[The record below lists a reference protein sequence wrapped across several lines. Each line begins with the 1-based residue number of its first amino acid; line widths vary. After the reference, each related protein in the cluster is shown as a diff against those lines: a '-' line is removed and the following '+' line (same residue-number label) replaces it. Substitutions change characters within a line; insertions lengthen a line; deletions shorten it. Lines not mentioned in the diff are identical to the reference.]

1 MCDRDKR
8 SLTCPLSTTPPPLL
22 RPGAECGCEGRSTLL
37 FVLMSGVAVLFLLLL
52 LLAAVHV
59 SRAYLSGEGRTG
71 APTTTTTHTVV
82 DTSGSCAS
90 RACHPLPLKLTAK
103 PHESLLSVVFSTIR
117 IRVRGKMQ
125 PMAFCFKVSLF
136 SSYATNVFL
145 FFSSNTATSRWKNSV
160 WPSKSCD
167 VLLRKK
173 PKRLPTVLK
182 TQETESD

>member
-1 MCDRDKR
+1 MCDRNNC
-8 SLTCPLSTTPPPLL
+8 SLSCPPLPSPLL
-22 RPGAECGCEGRSTLL
+22 RPGAECGCEDRSTLL

-59 SRAYLSGEGRTG
+59 SWAYLSGEGRTG
-71 APTTTTTHTVV
+71 TTTTTQTQTVV
-82 DTSGSCAS
+82 DTSGSCVS

-103 PHESLLSVVFSTIR
+103 PHDSLLSVVLSTIR

-145 FFSSNTATSRWKNSV
+145 FLSSKTATSRRKTVSG
-160 WPSKSCD
+160 
-167 VLLRKK
+167 LRKAA
-173 PKRLPTVLK
+173 T
-182 TQETESD
+182 SY